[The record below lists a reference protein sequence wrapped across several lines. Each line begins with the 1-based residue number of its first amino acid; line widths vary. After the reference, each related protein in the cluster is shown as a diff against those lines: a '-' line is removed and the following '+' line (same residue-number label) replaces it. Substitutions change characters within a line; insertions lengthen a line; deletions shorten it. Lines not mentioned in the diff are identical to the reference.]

1 LKQTK
6 LSEIDKLK
14 REAAKTYVARKKF
27 NEKFYENKFR
37 EEEEHFCRTLK

>member
-14 REAAKTYVARKKF
+14 REAAKTYVARKNLMKNF
-27 NEKFYENKFR
+27 TKINSERRRNIFVG
-37 EEEEHFCRTLK
+37 H